1 MAKEDDDF
9 DAVVRE
15 FVTTQMTT
23 PVVTE
28 WVDRIMTAILDGLPN
43 IASDAYLTESIRRS
57 AESQWTAF
65 LTSLTEP
72 EQTVPMIPSA
82 AQMAVELAQR
92 GHSLKE
98 LFRVYRLARRG
109 VWEYVKD
116 VLFERI
122 ESGVGPA
129 LPIFVWDR
137 VSHWI
142 DEVVEASGTLFE
154 NERDQV
160 REGAAAQRLGTVRE
174 VLAGNWGAD
183 ERELSAALGGHPV
196 SGYNTAL
203 VLSSSNIDNARGLN
217 AAAIELARA
226 TGVRNPLV
234 VSPGGRD
241 LWMWLSTT
249 KPPAIDR
256 LVATEPASSAPGIQV
271 VIGSPGRGID
281 GFRQSHLEAQQAQQ
295 IAAVAKSPSNPLYF
309 PDVETLV
316 MLWQSGEQAVRFA
329 QRTLGDLSADL
340 EPMSR
345 LRQTARATLR
355 AGSLEK
361 AADVLMVHKNT
372 VRYRL
377 GQIEKILG
385 RGLSD
390 DPVPLALAL
399 DYHEAF
405 LENGTP
411 PGSPPDTQH

>member
-1 MAKEDDDF
+1 MQEDNDF
-9 DAVVRE
+9 DLVVRA
-15 FVTTQMTT
+15 FVTTQSD
-23 PVVTE
+23 PSQVTA
-28 WVDRIMTAILDGLPN
+28 WVDRITTTILDGLPGL
-43 IASDAYLTESIRRS
+43 ATDARLAESIRRS
-57 AESQWTAF
+57 AASQWEAF

-72 EQTVPMIPSA
+72 EQTVPIVPSA
-82 AQMAVELAQR
+82 VQMAVDIARR

-122 ESGVGPA
+122 GSGDSTA

-142 DEVVEASGTLFE
+142 DEVVEASAMLFE

-160 REGAAAQRLGTVRE
+160 REGAAAQRLGTVSE
-174 VLAGNWGAD
+174 VLTGRWTSD
-183 ERELSAALGGHPV
+183 ERELSDALGGHPV

-203 VLSSSNIDNARGLN
+203 VLSSSTADNARDLN
-217 AAAIELARA
+217 AAAIALARSA
-226 TGVRNPLV
+226 GVRNPLV

-241 LWMWLSTT
+241 LWVWLATVR
-249 KPPAIDR
+249 PPAIDQ
-256 LVATEPASSAPGIQV
+256 LVATGPSSIASGILV
-271 VIGSPGRGID
+271 AIGSPGRDID
-281 GFRQSHLEAQQAQQ
+281 GFRQSHREAQQTQQ
-295 IAAVAKSPSNPLYF
+295 IAAMANDLANPLYF
-309 PDVETLV
+309 PDIETLV

-329 QRTLGDLSADL
+329 QRTLGDLSADT

-355 AGSLEK
+355 AGSIEK
-361 AADVLMVHKNT
+361 AADALTVHKNT
-372 VRYRL
+372 IRYRL

-385 RGLSD
+385 RSLND

-405 LENGTP
+405 LNGEP
-411 PGSPPDTQH
+411 PVKRR